1 MISSR
6 RPNSVWP
13 VAIAAFLCM
22 VLCTLASAET
32 ITITGTVLTP
42 DGEPAAGA
50 TVFMTYSVKA
60 AEFALHTD
68 QTVAAEDGSFALQ
81 VDGERAFAYP
91 NSIAACKP
99 GFGVGCAWVS
109 LQRTQGIEIAL
120 TREAVL
126 TGIVK
131 NAKNE
136 PVPGANISL
145 TMAAGTDVA
154 SGVVVNGLISTT
166 TDTAGRFALGGLPVG
181 ERADLHI
188 SAAGYG
194 GRDFLIW
201 VPSGTEPAIVLEK
214 EAVITG
220 TVRRAG
226 QPVGGIRVSCRI
238 FPRMAGWPDDVTD
251 DNGRYSLRGLPPGP
265 YKVYIQST
273 NGLTAPAK
281 YGVQCTPDQTLDGI
295 DFDLIEGGLLSGTV
309 TEAQSGKPLPG
320 MTVTIHQSDTETSG
334 YMQWRQETDANG
346 HYSFRLAPGQYL
358 ISGAF
363 SAEYYARGAD
373 LSQQTIEI
381 VNGQTVEG
389 IDLHAKPQPK
399 MSGVVADEHG
409 EPVANASV
417 KQVPLGAP
425 LVQSDQNGHFELLV
439 PEPLPTEILARSGP
453 GRLVGRVVVTDGDE
467 EVQVRL
473 QPEATVTGRVATPDG
488 DGISEVLVKAE
499 YEPEQ
504 GERGPAYPTPF
515 TAPVASALS
524 DENGRFEL
532 GLLPS
537 DVAINVTI
545 LGDRRPYLKS
555 SDWPENVVLQPG
567 ETTDLGTAVIDMK
580 GRSITGRVMDAERE
594 LVPGCLVIDLFETD
608 RFSSLFPG
616 YSGTQARTDQL
627 GCFELT
633 GLPYHYPNPWATKL
647 RPYEATLLAMHPEL
661 PLFAADAR
669 IDPDWGFETNLV
681 LEPLGKVKGR
691 LLDPEGRP
699 MADHEVA
706 LGVSHMPPEP
716 VNPRYYHEL
725 YERGARLQQKTVTD
739 ADGNWV
745 FEGLIGALKY
755 VVSAR
760 PRGSYQSLFHEWIT
774 PEPGQTIDLGDITAR
789 EPDQG

>member
-50 TVFMTYSVKA
+50 TVFMTYSVKT
-60 AEFALHTD
+60 AELALRTD
-68 QTVAAEDGSFALQ
+68 QAVAAEDGTFALQ

-91 NSIAACKP
+91 NTIGALKP
-99 GFGVGCAWVS
+99 GFGVACASVS
-109 LQRTQGIEIAL
+109 LKRTQDIEIAL

-126 TGIVK
+126 TGTIK
-131 NAKNE
+131 DANNG
-136 PVPGANISL
+136 PLPGANIYLSM
-145 TMAAGTDVA
+145 TAGADVA
-154 SGVVVNGLISTT
+154 LGVAVNGLISTT

-194 GRDFLIW
+194 GREFLIW
-201 VPSGTEPAIVLEK
+201 VPPGTEPTIVLDK
-214 EAVITG
+214 EAVISG

-226 QPVGGIRVSCRI
+226 QPVGGIRVSCQI
-238 FPRMAGWPDDVTD
+238 FSRMAGWPDDVTD
-251 DNGRYSLRGLPPGP
+251 DNGRYSLRGLPAGP
-265 YKVYIQST
+265 YTVYIQST
-273 NGLTAPAK
+273 NGLAAPMK
-281 YGVQCTPDQTLDGI
+281 YDIQCALGQAHESV

-334 YMQWRQETDANG
+334 YMYWRQETDANG
-346 HYSFRLAPGQYL
+346 HYSFRLAPGQYH
-358 ISGAF
+358 IPGAS
-363 SAEYYARGAD
+363 SAEYRARGAD
-373 LSQQTIEI
+373 LSVQNIEI
-381 VNGQTVEG
+381 VNGQTIHG
-389 IDLHAKPQPK
+389 IDLHAQPQPK
-399 MSGVVADEHG
+399 LSGVVADEHG

-425 LVQSDQNGHFELLV
+425 LVQSDRNGRFELPFPVKL
-439 PEPLPTEILARSGP
+439 LPTELLARSGP

-473 QPEATVTGRVATPDG
+473 QPEATVTGRVVTPAG
-488 DGISEVLVKAE
+488 EGMPQVPVKAG
-499 YEPEQ
+499 YEPEH
-504 GERGPAYPTPF
+504 GHHPPYPTPF
-515 TAPVASALS
+515 TTPVASAVS

-537 DVAINVTI
+537 DVAITVTI
-545 LGDRRPYLKS
+545 LGDQRPYLKS
-555 SDWPENVVLQPG
+555 SDWPENVLLQPG
-567 ETTDLGTAVIDMK
+567 ETADLGIAVIDMK

-594 LVPGCLVIDLFETD
+594 LVPGCLVIDLFAAD
-608 RFSSLFPG
+608 GFFSLFLG

-627 GCFELT
+627 GRFELT
-633 GLPYHYPNPWATKL
+633 GLPYQYPRDIKL
-647 RPYEATLLAMHPEL
+647 RPYEATLFAMHPEL
-661 PLFAADAR
+661 PLFAADAG
-669 IDPDWGFETNLV
+669 IDPDWGFEPNLV

-691 LLDPEGRP
+691 LLDPGGRP
-699 MADHEVA
+699 MPDHEVA
-706 LGVSHMPPEP
+706 LGVELDYMPPDP
-716 VNPRYYHEL
+716 VNPRYYREL
-725 YERGARLQQKTVTD
+725 YERGARLHQKTVTD

-755 VVSAR
+755 AVSAR
-760 PRGSYQSLFHEWIT
+760 PRGSYQTLFHERIT
-774 PEPGQTIDLGDITAR
+774 PQPGKTIDLGDIDKN
-789 EPDQG
+789 EPQ